1 MKLFTLFALII
12 CLYLGGCSTSNKSL
26 ESIVDTTNLKNGT
39 VLYLPKKT
47 REGLQKE
54 MEFYFRIEEK
64 NYFVKLS
71 ESKVNATELKKHVN
85 QTVSIKGNIKNGPWE
100 EKKATTITS
109 NQYPE
114 KPRSGVYIT
123 IDKILEKQDRLMD

>member
-1 MKLFTLFALII
+1 MKLFTLFALINCI
-12 CLYLGGCSTSNKSL
+12 YLGGCSTSNKSL

-47 REGLQKE
+47 RDGLQKE
-54 MEFYFRIEEK
+54 MEFYFGIEGV

-71 ESKVNATELKKHVN
+71 ESKINATELKKHIN
-85 QTVSIKGNIKNGPWE
+85 KTVFIEGAIKNGPWE
-100 EKKATTITS
+100 EMKATTITS

-123 IDKILEKQDRLMD
+123 IDNVLKKKSL

>member
-54 MEFYFRIEEK
+54 MEFYFRIEGI

-71 ESKVNATELKKHVN
+71 ESKINATELKNHINK
-85 QTVSIKGNIKNGPWE
+85 TVFIEGAIRNGPWE
-100 EKKATTITS
+100 EMKATTITS

-123 IDKILEKQDRLMD
+123 IDAVLKKKSL

>member
-1 MKLFTLFALII
+1 MKLFTPFVLIVY
-12 CLYLGGCSTSNKSL
+12 LYLGACSTSKKPL
-26 ESIVDTTNLKNGT
+26 DSIVDKTNLKTGT
-39 VLYLPKKT
+39 VIYAQKKT
-47 REGLQKE
+47 RDGLQKE
-54 MEFYFRIEEK
+54 MEFYFRIEGK

-100 EKKATTITS
+100 EMKATTITS

-123 IDKILEKQDRLMD
+123 IDKILEKQDPLID

>member
-1 MKLFTLFALII
+1 MKLSIYLLII
-12 CLYLGGCSTSNKSL
+12 SCIYFGGCSVSKKSSDL
-26 ESIVDTTNLKNGT
+26 IVDEANLKNGM
-39 VLYLPKKT
+39 LIYLPKKT

-100 EKKATTITS
+100 EMKATTITS